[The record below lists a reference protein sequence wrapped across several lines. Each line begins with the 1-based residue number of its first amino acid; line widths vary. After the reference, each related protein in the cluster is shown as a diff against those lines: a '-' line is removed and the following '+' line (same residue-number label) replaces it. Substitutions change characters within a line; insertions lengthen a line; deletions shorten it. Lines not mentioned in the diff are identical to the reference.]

1 MPVLMQ
7 SWVLEKQEK
16 SDENKEFSRNSQ
28 SQFKKKQGLTKV
40 FYVGYILSYTFSFCP
55 MSWMKLAA
63 CCL

>member
-16 SDENKEFSRNSQ
+16 SDENKERSKNIQEQIYEKQ
-28 SQFKKKQGLTKV
+28 SLAKV
-40 FYVGYILSYTFSFCP
+40 FCVGYTSYTFSFCP